1 MGEIRMR
8 ITIVALLALFSLSV
22 AIADDAKD
30 AGAKVHEYFDVFNAR
45 DVQKIANEI
54 YSTPLHIGGGDG
66 HRILVNPEA
75 AAANLEDLYKVI
87 IERGWR
93 ESKISSLSICVA
105 SDTLAL
111 VDTQYSRL
119 KQNGDPIPPT
129 LRTNLYVLQKI
140 NGAWRIIA
148 FYGHDNDKRPACG
161 QG

>member
-1 MGEIRMR
+1 MR
-8 ITIVALLALFSLSV
+8 INFIALLVFVSCNVSF
-22 AIADDAKD
+22 ADNAAD

-45 DVQKIANEI
+45 DIKKIANEI
-54 YSTPLHIGGGDG
+54 YSTPVHIGGGDG
-66 HRILVNPEA
+66 HRILATPEA
-75 AAANLEDLYKVI
+75 AAENLEGLYEVI
-87 IERGWR
+87 GERGWK

-119 KQNGDPIPPT
+119 NQNGDPIPPT

-140 NGAWRIIA
+140 DGAWRIVA
-148 FYGHDNDKRPACG
+148 FYGHDDDKRPACG

>member
-1 MGEIRMR
+1 MVVLLVFFSCS
-8 ITIVALLALFSLSV
+8 VAL
-22 AIADDAKD
+22 ADDAKD

-54 YSTPLHIGGGDG
+54 YSTPVHIGGGDG
-66 HRILVNPEA
+66 HRVLASPEA
-75 AAANLEDLYKVI
+75 AAENLENLYEVI
-87 IERGWR
+87 VERGWK

-105 SDTLAL
+105 SETLAL

-119 KQNGDPIPPT
+119 KQNGDPIPPA

-140 NGAWRIIA
+140 DGAWRIVA
-148 FYGHDNDKRPACG
+148 FYGHDDDKRPACD